1 MLSRIFLSL
10 CSIALLYSLASGQSG
25 DERLVIP
32 AGTVIQLSLRD
43 PLSSKLSEV
52 GGEVEAVRNR

>member
-10 CSIALLYSLASGQSG
+10 CSITLLYSLTYGQSS

-32 AGTVIQLSLRD
+32 ACTVIQLSLRD
-43 PLSSKLSEV
+43 PLSS
-52 GGEVEAVRNR
+52 RRDR